1 MVAYLDNLK
10 NGSYIFQYLVL
21 RNKFVLELIAK
32 WLNIAFFIF
41 ALTYFLYEVIFW
53 CQYCCFYF

>member
-41 ALTYFLYEVIFW
+41 ALTYFLYEVIF
-53 CQYCCFYF
+53 